1 MQLKIDAPL
10 QYFTNKGTFE
20 KDTYYRRFKLFL
32 KVNRERQM
40 YKELYI
46 IETGSAFGI
55 AVSNNIHAVRWR
67 SIEWRE
73 EQLAGGTLRGTARL
87 GPRTTAL
94 PDCDGGLQH
103 HSLQWLI
110 CR

>member
-1 MQLKIDAPL
+1 MVDLS
-10 QYFTNKGTFE
+10 TFE
-20 KDTYYRRFKLFL
+20 KDTYHRRFKLFL

-73 EQLAGGTLRGTARL
+73 EQLKAFLEGRRPNYGYASHLRKK
-87 GPRTTAL
+87 
-94 PDCDGGLQH
+94 QE
-103 HSLQWLI
+103 
-110 CR
+110 